1 MTSSVAD
8 VGADAHAAA
17 DAGPGAAA
25 GGHVRP
31 AVAVAVAAD
40 TDADSD
46 GEVAAAVARRVTACP
61 DVVRLV
67 GHPARYGAGW
77 DGHGYGDGRGHGGD
91 AEGAGGAG
99 ELATYAGG
107 RRIEGVRVGPDA
119 VVVAVACR
127 FGPTMAELAAQVRA
141 AVLVAMPTAPRID
154 VIIDDLE
161 VDIPAWAGVT
171 DHGCR

>member
-1 MTSSVAD
+1 MV
-8 VGADAHAAA
+8 AAA
-17 DAGPGAAA
+17 D
-25 GGHVRP
+25 GHARP
-31 AVAVAVAAD
+31 DVDVVVDAEGDGEMAVAVA
-40 TDADSD
+40 
-46 GEVAAAVARRVTACP
+46 RQVTACP

-67 GHPARYGAGW
+67 GHPARYGTGW
-77 DGHGYGDGRGHGGD
+77 DGHGYGHGGGPRG
-91 AEGAGGAG
+91 AGGAGGAG
-99 ELATYAGG
+99 ELATYVGG

-141 AVLVAMPTAPRID
+141 AVLIAMPTAPRID

-171 DHGCR
+171 

>member
-8 VGADAHAAA
+8 VGADADVAA
-17 DAGPGAAA
+17 DAGIVAAA
-25 GGHVRP
+25 DGHARP
-31 AVAVAVAAD
+31 DAAVVADADGEGDGEMAVAVA
-40 TDADSD
+40 
-46 GEVAAAVARRVTACP
+46 RQVTACP

-67 GHPARYGAGW
+67 GHPARYGTGW
-77 DGHGYGDGRGHGGD
+77 DGHGYGRGGGP
-91 AEGAGGAG
+91 EGAGGAG
-99 ELATYAGG
+99 CAGEVATYVGG

-127 FGPTMAELAAQVRA
+127 FGPTMDELAAQVRA
-141 AVLVAMPTAPRID
+141 AVLIAMPTASRID

-171 DHGCR
+171 

>member
-1 MTSSVAD
+1 M
-8 VGADAHAAA
+8 A
-17 DAGPGAAA
+17 DAGPDADAGIAAA
-25 GGHVRP
+25 ADGHVRP
-31 AVAVAVAAD
+31 AVAAVA
-40 TDADSD
+40 DAGAGAGTVGEGEGD
-46 GEVAAAVARRVTACP
+46 GERAAAVARQVTACP

-67 GHPARYGAGW
+67 GHPARYGTGW
-77 DGHGYGDGRGHGGD
+77 DGHGYGHDGGL
-91 AEGAGGAG
+91 EGAGDAG
-99 ELATYAGG
+99 ELATYVGG

-141 AVLVAMPTAPRID
+141 AVLIAMPTAPRID

-171 DHGCR
+171 